1 MIGREQEE
9 ERSMWV
15 FEKVRDYAM
24 DSEWIEIRGCG
35 LMRVRLLD
43 TQVSCP
49 TTYHIT
55 WPHLIMSD
63 WIARISSYTTTR
75 KPKAKLH

>member
-24 DSEWIEIRGCG
+24 DSEWIAIRGCG

-43 TQVSCP
+43 TQVSYP

-55 WPHLIMSD
+55 
-63 WIARISSYTTTR
+63 
-75 KPKAKLH
+75 